1 MIRPQSP
8 RSPVFRAFAFL
19 AVLLLAG
26 CASHLK
32 QAKFHY
38 SEGQLRARAYE
49 TAQAAASYKR
59 ALLEAEK
66 AVRSNPSAQAFTL
79 MGLAEAGLE
88 KWPDAEKSF
97 LQAFTLGFA
106 EGEEWARDVARLG
119 LSSSLDELGLKD
131 AALRSLA
138 DLVERAK
145 FKPVRTEAARRY
157 VDLSLAAASG
167 LDEKERTRALAAV
180 ARTLEKLIDGDFAC
194 GFYHYLLSQTESHR
208 EDYRKSFEEAAI
220 ARELGLPSEKVLRD
234 NDLQILYIHEK
245 MKERLSPDDGKAFDE
260 LYARW
265 TRKWGWKDPLT
276 PNWKRE

>member
-1 MIRPQSP
+1 MIRP
-8 RSPVFRAFAFL
+8 RSPWRPVSFALAFL

-26 CASHLK
+26 CSPHLK
-32 QAKFHY
+32 QAKLYY
-38 SEGQLRARAYE
+38 SEGQLRTRAYE

-66 AVRSNPSAQAFTL
+66 AVRSNPSAQAFML
-79 MGLAEAGLE
+79 KGLAEAGLE

-106 EGEEWARDVARLG
+106 EGEEWARDVSLLG
-119 LSSSLDELGLKD
+119 LESSLDELGLKD
-131 AALRSLA
+131 AALRSLV
-138 DLVERAK
+138 DLVDNAK
-145 FKPVRTEAARRY
+145 FKPARLEATRRY

-167 LDEKERTRALAAV
+167 LDEKEKTRAVTAV
-180 ARTLEKLIDGDFAC
+180 AKTLEKLIDGDFAC

-234 NDLQILYIHEK
+234 NDLQIVYIHGK
-245 MKERLSPDDGKAFDE
+245 MKERLSPDGGKAFDE
-260 LYARW
+260 LYVRW

-276 PNWKRE
+276 PNWKKE

>member
-1 MIRPQSP
+1 VIRPQGP
-8 RSPVFRAFAFL
+8 RFPVFRAFAFL

-79 MGLAEAGLE
+79 KGLAEAGLE

-97 LQAFTLGFA
+97 LQAFALGFA

-131 AALRSLA
+131 AALRSIV
-138 DLVERAK
+138 DLVDHAK
-145 FKPVRTEAARRY
+145 FKPARLEAARRY
-157 VDLSLAAASG
+157 ADLSLAAASG
-167 LDEKERTRALAAV
+167 LDGKEKTNALAAV
-180 ARTLEKLIDGDFAC
+180 AKTLEKLIDGDFAC
-194 GFYHYLLSQTESHR
+194 GFYHSLLSQTESHR

-220 ARELGLPSEKVLRD
+220 ARELGLPTEKVLRD
-234 NDLQILYIHEK
+234 NDRQIVFISTK
-245 MKERLSPDDGKAFDE
+245 MKERLSPEEWKAFEE
-260 LYARW
+260 LIGRW
-265 TRKWGWKDPLT
+265 TRKWGWRDPLT
-276 PNWKRE
+276 PNWKKE

>member
-1 MIRPQSP
+1 MIRP
-8 RSPVFRAFAFL
+8 RSPWRPVSFALAFL

-26 CASHLK
+26 CSPHLK
-32 QAKFHY
+32 QAKLYY
-38 SEGQLRARAYE
+38 SEGQLRTRAYE

-66 AVRSNPSAQAFTL
+66 AVRSNPSAQAFML
-79 MGLAEAGLE
+79 KGLAEAGLE

-106 EGEEWARDVARLG
+106 EGEEWARDVSLLG
-119 LSSSLDELGLKD
+119 LASSLDELGLKD
-131 AALRSLA
+131 AVLRSLV
-138 DLVERAK
+138 DLVDHAK
-145 FKPVRTEAARRY
+145 FKPARLEAARRY

-167 LDEKERTRALAAV
+167 LDEKEKTRALAAV
-180 ARTLEKLIDGDFAC
+180 AKTLEKLIDGDFAC

-234 NDLQILYIHEK
+234 NDLQIIFIRGQ

-276 PNWKRE
+276 PNWKKE

>member
-1 MIRPQSP
+1 L
-8 RSPVFRAFAFL
+8 AFL

-26 CASHLK
+26 CSPHLK
-32 QAKFHY
+32 QAKLYY
-38 SEGQLRARAYE
+38 SEGQLRTRAYE

-66 AVRSNPSAQAFTL
+66 AVRSNPSAQAFML
-79 MGLAEAGLE
+79 KGLSEACLE

-97 LQAFTLGFA
+97 LQAFALGFV
-106 EGEEWARDVARLG
+106 EGEEWARDVSLLG
-119 LSSSLDELGLKD
+119 LGSSLEELGLKD
-131 AALRSLA
+131 AALRNLL
-138 DLVERAK
+138 DLVDKAK
-145 FKPVRTEAARRY
+145 FKPARLEAARRC

-167 LDEKERTRALAAV
+167 LDEKEKTRALAAV
-180 ARTLEKLIDGDFAC
+180 AKTLEKLIDGDFAC

-208 EDYRKSFEEAAI
+208 EDYRKSFEEAVI

-234 NDLQILYIHEK
+234 NDLQIIFIRGQ

-276 PNWKRE
+276 PNWKKE

>member
-1 MIRPQSP
+1 MIRP
-8 RSPVFRAFAFL
+8 RSPWRPVSFALAFL

-26 CASHLK
+26 CSPHLK
-32 QAKFHY
+32 QAKLYY
-38 SEGQLRARAYE
+38 SEGQLRTRAYE

-66 AVRSNPSAQAFTL
+66 AVRSNPSAQAFML
-79 MGLAEAGLE
+79 KGLSEACLE

-97 LQAFTLGFA
+97 LQAFAFGFV
-106 EGEEWARDVARLG
+106 EGEEWARDVSLLG
-119 LSSSLDELGLKD
+119 LGSSLEELGLKD
-131 AALRSLA
+131 AALRNLL
-138 DLVERAK
+138 DLVDKAK
-145 FKPVRTEAARRY
+145 FKPARLEAARRY
-157 VDLSLAAASG
+157 VDLRLAAASG
-167 LDEKERTRALAAV
+167 LDEKEKTRALAAV
-180 ARTLEKLIDGDFAC
+180 AKTLEKLIDGDFAC

-234 NDLQILYIHEK
+234 NDLQIIFIRGQ

-276 PNWKRE
+276 PNWKKE